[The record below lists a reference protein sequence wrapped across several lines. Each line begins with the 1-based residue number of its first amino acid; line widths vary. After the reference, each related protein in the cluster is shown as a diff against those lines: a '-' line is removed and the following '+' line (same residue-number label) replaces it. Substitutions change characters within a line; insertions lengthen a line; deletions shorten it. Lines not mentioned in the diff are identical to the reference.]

1 MAIIN
6 LLHISGMSAM
16 SINEINFLKG
26 SNIILFG
33 VVYFV
38 AVSRRFVE
46 VETGKPF
53 LISNLR

>member
-1 MAIIN
+1 MTGVQTCALPI
-6 LLHISGMSAM
+6 
-16 SINEINFLKG
+16 LKA

-38 AVSRRFVE
+38 AVSRQFVE